1 MHKEHNFIAL
11 AIAVFLFSSPLK
23 LETIEDQEIIINSL
37 DAQIIESLDEDSLR
51 LMGKVVVKTD
61 LMELWSDSAIFNRSS
76 KILLLEGNVKALSKN
91 LDINADTVK
100 TNPLEKQKK

>member
-37 DAQIIESLDEDSLR
+37 DAQIIESLDEDSL
-51 LMGKVVVKTD
+51 G
-61 LMELWSDSAIFNRSS
+61 
-76 KILLLEGNVKALSKN
+76 
-91 LDINADTVK
+91 
-100 TNPLEKQKK
+100 

>member
-11 AIAVFLFSSPLK
+11 AIAVFLFASPQK
-23 LETIEDQEIIINSL
+23 LESKEDQEIIINSL

-61 LMELWSDSAIFNRSS
+61 MVELWSDSAIFNRCS
-76 KILLLEGNVKALSKN
+76 KILWLEGNVKALSKN
-91 LDINADTVK
+91 LDI
-100 TNPLEKQKK
+100 